1 MWCTIDVG
9 YYIKPNGVTMEVIVQ
24 GIEGGPPESLVRSS
38 IGPFSKS
45 RSTIRKKSIHGYWH
59 SMWCAIDVEYYIKP
73 NGITMAYIFL
83 YIKGGPPGSL
93 LRGSVWPFSKSRTAK
108 KTLARCPEKN
118 ILWNYICWSALYMI
132 WRKTVIFLHWLFG
145 GNSTKWGFLCPPS
158 LY

>member
-1 MWCTIDVG
+1 MKGC
-9 YYIKPNGVTMEVIVQ
+9 
-24 GIEGGPPESLVRSS
+24 
-38 IGPFSKS
+38 
-45 RSTIRKKSIHGYWH
+45 WH
-59 SMWCAIDVEYYIKP
+59 SRWCAIDVGYYIKP

-145 GNSTKWGFLCPPS
+145 GNSKKWGFLCPPS
-158 LY
+158 LYQTKSHNSSSYKNLSLLLLMNLNFHGLRRYNQRFFQQSLIKPCHGI